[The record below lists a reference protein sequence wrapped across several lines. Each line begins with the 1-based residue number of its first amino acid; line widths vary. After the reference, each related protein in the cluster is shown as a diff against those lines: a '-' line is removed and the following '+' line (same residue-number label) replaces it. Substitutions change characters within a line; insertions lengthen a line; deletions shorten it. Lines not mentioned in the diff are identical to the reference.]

1 MCGAVSGNTLG
12 MSDARQCFAELML
25 ACKCCLVGG
34 RGKRRM
40 ACHTV
45 TGETNRCYLR
55 VYSEAV
61 FVGFA
66 FKCSVPL

>member
-12 MSDARQCFAELML
+12 MSDARQCCAELML
-25 ACKCCLVGG
+25 ACKFCLFGG

-40 ACHTV
+40 ACYTV

-66 FKCSVPL
+66 FKCSV

>member
-1 MCGAVSGNTLG
+1 
-12 MSDARQCFAELML
+12 
-25 ACKCCLVGG
+25 
-34 RGKRRM
+34 M
-40 ACHTV
+40 ACYTV